1 MSASKL
7 LPTGGTMTLL
17 PPKAGLCQVCAVEH
31 KPDAPHNAQ
40 SLYYG
45 MRFKMLHDRDV
56 TWSDAV
62 AHCPPEVRAVWE
74 RELRKLKGWTETAEP
89 IAELINADG
98 TLAPAGC
105 DRGGPFG

>member
-1 MSASKL
+1 MTASKL
-7 LPTGGTMTLL
+7 LPTGGTMSLL
-17 PPKAGLCQVCAVEH
+17 PPAPGLCQVCAVQH

-62 AHCPPEVRAVWE
+62 AHCSAEVRAFWE
-74 RELRKLKGWTETAEP
+74 RNLRELKGWSEAADP
-89 IAELINADG
+89 IAEPVNADG
-98 TLAPAGC
+98 TLAAVEC
-105 DRGGPFG
+105 DRGGPHG